1 MKTLSAENALR
12 VEILRAHATLE
23 RQALGRQVRQ
33 VGKALKPAALLHEAL
48 PVVSNWSTWRLL
60 QGLSLAR
67 RYPLLIAAA
76 SSVLTGRGKRRTW
89 LRIGVGVLLGWQALR
104 AAKAPRNRRARE

>member
-1 MKTLSAENALR
+1 MKTLSADNALR
-12 VEILRAHATLE
+12 IEILRAHAALE
-23 RQALGRQVRQ
+23 RQALARQARQ

-48 PVVSNWSTWRLL
+48 PVVSGWSTWRLL

-67 RYPLLIAAA
+67 RYPLLITAA
-76 SSVLTGRGKRRTW
+76 SAMLTGRGKRNW

-104 AAKAPRNRRARE
+104 AARAPRKRRARE